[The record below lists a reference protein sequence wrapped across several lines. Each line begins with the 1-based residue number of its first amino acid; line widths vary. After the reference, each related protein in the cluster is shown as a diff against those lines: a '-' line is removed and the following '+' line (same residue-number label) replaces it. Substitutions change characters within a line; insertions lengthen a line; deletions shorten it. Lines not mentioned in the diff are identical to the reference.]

1 MAAAPQSRAG
11 CVGSPGCKKR
21 GTAAMTMMLLA
32 IFAAAGLGMFATRF
46 GRRENTLVALI
57 AAALVAIYFL
67 RPYYMT

>member
-1 MAAAPQSRAG
+1 MS
-11 CVGSPGCKKR
+11 
-21 GTAAMTMMLLA
+21 MMLLA
-32 IFAAAGLGMFATRF
+32 IFAATSLGIFATRF